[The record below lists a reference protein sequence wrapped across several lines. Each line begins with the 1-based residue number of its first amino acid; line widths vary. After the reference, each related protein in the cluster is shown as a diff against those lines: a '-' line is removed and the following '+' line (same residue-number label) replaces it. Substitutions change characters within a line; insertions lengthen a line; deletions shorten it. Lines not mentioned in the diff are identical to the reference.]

1 MIMFGKDLNV
11 MALQLH
17 TYWSV
22 AVVAVMKVGC
32 VGKAVEVQLRLSV
45 EVKLESPMVSDR
57 GRVIAGGGGYITD
70 PMLRHKEATNPETR
84 LDKPP
89 FRKTAHEIS

>member
-1 MIMFGKDLNV
+1 MFGKDLNV

-32 VGKAVEVQLRLSV
+32 VGKAVEVQLGLSV
-45 EVKLESPMVSDR
+45 VVKLQPSMVSDR

-70 PMLRHKEATNPETR
+70 AMLTPQDTSNPDTR
-84 LDKPP
+84 LEKPP
-89 FRKTAHEIS
+89 FRKTADKIS